1 MDRAMTSYQE
11 AIILIKV
18 EVIKHI
24 INMQINN
31 RILVSVIKETKV
43 N

>member
-1 MDRAMTSYQE
+1 MTSYQE

-24 INMQINN
+24 RRASSELFVKNPPAMQET
-31 RILVSVIKETKV
+31 LV
-43 N
+43 